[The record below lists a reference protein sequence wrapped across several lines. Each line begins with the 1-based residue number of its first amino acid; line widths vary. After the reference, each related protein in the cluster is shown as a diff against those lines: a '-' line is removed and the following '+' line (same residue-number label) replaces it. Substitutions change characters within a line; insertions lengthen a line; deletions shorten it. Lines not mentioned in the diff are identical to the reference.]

1 VEPVE
6 FIRQHEPFDRL
17 TESELERLAAGLETV
32 RFLAGTRILEQG
44 GEPSRCLYV
53 IRRGAARLARD
64 GYVVQL
70 LEEGE
75 PFGES
80 SLLSGRPHA
89 FDIVAEEDTL
99 AHCVPAQ
106 LFRELL
112 QNRRFAD
119 FFLEGLGERLRRTR
133 RREQAGGGD
142 VLSTPVRSLVSRAP
156 LFVEPDVTVA
166 HAARIMDEAQTSSVL
181 VSDEPVGIVTDRD
194 LRSRVLASELGPD
207 TTVRS
212 VMSRPLTSTAA
223 GTPAYGALL
232 LMLEEG
238 IHHLP
243 VVENG
248 RIVGVVTDGDLLRHQ
263 ARGPF
268 YLLRRVESLARPDA
282 LAGYGAEIT
291 ATTGAL
297 FRSGLD
303 STQIARVVAS
313 VNDALSRRLISL
325 AEEELGPAPCPYA
338 WIVLGSEGRMEQ
350 VLLTDQDN
358 GLVYRD
364 DTEEAATYFAGL
376 AERVVNG
383 LVQAGFPPCPGG
395 YMATNWC
402 RSLSGWVELLER
414 WVATPEPPALL
425 AAEIFLD
432 FRAVEGELEL
442 DPLDDIILTAAKRGL
457 FLPYLARAALSF
469 RAPLRLFRRIRHER
483 GEVDL
488 KRGGIAAVASLAR
501 VYALEAGSRAGST
514 LDRLEAAAE
523 GGTLSRNGAELLAES
538 FRFLTRLRLREQL
551 RAVAEGRQPSNRVR
565 LADLTQLE
573 VRHLKDAFRAILE
586 LQRATALRFRLE

>member
-1 VEPVE
+1 MEPVD
-6 FIRQHEPFDRL
+6 FIKQHEPFDRL
-17 TESELERLAAGLETV
+17 TERELERLAAAVETV
-32 RFLAGTRILEQG
+32 RFPAGARILEQG
-44 GEPSRCLYV
+44 GEPSRCLFV
-53 IRRGAARLARD
+53 IRTGAARLSRD

-80 SLLSGRPHA
+80 SLLSGRRHA

-99 AHCVPAQ
+99 AYCVPAQ
-106 LFRELL
+106 VFRELL
-112 QNRRFAD
+112 QNRRFAG

-133 RREQAGGGD
+133 RREQERVGD
-142 VLSTPVRSLVSRAP
+142 YLSTPVGSLVSQVPR
-156 LFVEPDVTVA
+156 FVEPGATVA
-166 HAARIMDEAQTSSVL
+166 HAARIMDEAETSSVL
-181 VSDEPVGIVTDRD
+181 VSDEPVGILTDRD
-194 LRSRVLASELGPD
+194 LRSRVLAGELGPD
-207 TTVRS
+207 TLVRS
-212 VMSRPLTSTAA
+212 VMSRPLTTTAA
-223 GTPAYGALL
+223 GTPTYGALL

-243 VVENG
+243 VVEDG

-263 ARGPF
+263 AKGPF
-268 YLLRRVESLARPDA
+268 YLLRRVESLERRGA
-282 LAGYGAEIT
+282 LADYAEEIT
-291 ATTGAL
+291 AMAGAL

-303 STQIARVVAS
+303 ATQIARVIAS
-313 VNDALSRRLISL
+313 VNDALARRLISL
-325 AEEELGPAPCPYA
+325 AEEELGAAPGPYA

-358 GLVYRD
+358 GLVYAD
-364 DTEEAATYFAGL
+364 DTEEARLYFAAL
-376 AERVVNG
+376 AEPVVEG
-383 LVQAGFPPCPGG
+383 LVRAGFPRCPGG

-402 RSLSGWVELLER
+402 RPRSGWVELLER
-414 WVATPEPPALL
+414 WVGTPEPQALL

-432 FRAVEGELEL
+432 FRAVDGDLEL
-442 DPLDDIILTAAKRGL
+442 DLLDDTVLSGAERGL

-501 VYALEAGSRAGST
+501 VYALEGGSRARST
-514 LDRLEAAAE
+514 LDRLEAAADA
-523 GGTLSRNGAELLAES
+523 GTLSRDSAELLGET
-538 FRFLTRLRLREQL
+538 FRFLMRLRLREQL
-551 RAVAEGRQPSNRVR
+551 RAAAKGGEPSNRVR
-565 LADLTQLE
+565 LADLSQLE
-573 VRHLKDAFRAILE
+573 LRHLKEAFRAILE